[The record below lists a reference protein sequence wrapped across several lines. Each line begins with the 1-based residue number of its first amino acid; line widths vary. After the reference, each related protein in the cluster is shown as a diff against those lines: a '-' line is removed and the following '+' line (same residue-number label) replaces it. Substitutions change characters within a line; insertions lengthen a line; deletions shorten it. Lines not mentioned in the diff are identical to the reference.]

1 MTLAPAFLAALDS
14 FEERYFDTPQCRT
27 LRRAADDYGG
37 IDRLAQFMGSDA
49 SNVEHWYAGLELPP
63 TTIYLTAL
71 DIVAQGPL
79 RNIRVRGLLQGI
91 A

>member
-1 MTLAPAFLAALDS
+1 MTPAPEFLDVLDS
-14 FEERYFDTPQCRT
+14 VEEKYFDTPQCRT

-63 TTIYLTAL
+63 TAIYLTAL
-71 DIVAQGPL
+71 DIVSQGPL
-79 RNIRVRGLLQGI
+79 RDIRVRVLP
-91 A
+91 